1 MTSIL
6 EDERRTKKSNGKMN
20 GTSASESN
28 GNIIEDHEKEVGRE
42 DTENLFD
49 KIKPV
54 RYLDKCFDWSREM

>member
-1 MTSIL
+1 
-6 EDERRTKKSNGKMN
+6 MN

-54 RYLDKCFDWSREM
+54 RYLDKCFEWSREM